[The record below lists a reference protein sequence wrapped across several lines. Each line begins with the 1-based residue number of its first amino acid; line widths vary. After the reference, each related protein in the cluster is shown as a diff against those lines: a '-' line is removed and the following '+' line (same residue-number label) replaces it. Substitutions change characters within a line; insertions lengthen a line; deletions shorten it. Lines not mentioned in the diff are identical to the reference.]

1 LATPPPPLAAAGACF
16 KYFRTPAVPTLRT
29 VPPEVLL
36 SVDNIQQ
43 NMSAPVVLEA
53 PEPLSKTVATQSDYR
68 DSEAQTARILK
79 NTLYSGVSIVSVLG
93 H

>member
-1 LATPPPPLAAAGACF
+1 MLRLGAVSGGNRF